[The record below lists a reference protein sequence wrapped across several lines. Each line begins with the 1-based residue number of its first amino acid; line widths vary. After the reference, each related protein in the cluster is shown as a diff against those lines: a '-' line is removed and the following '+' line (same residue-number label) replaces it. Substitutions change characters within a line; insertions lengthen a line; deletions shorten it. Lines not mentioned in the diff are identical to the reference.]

1 MSALV
6 VYMTAADADEAARI
20 GGALVERRLAACVNI
35 LGPIR
40 SLYWWDGK
48 VNDDGETA
56 FIAKTWDDRLD
67 ALTRTVR
74 ELHSYYEPCVVAL
87 PVAGGSATFID
98 WILGQTR
105 PGQDNPAPDEEN
117 Q

>member
-20 GGALVERRLAACVNI
+20 GRALVKRRLAACVNI

-48 VNDDGETA
+48 VNEDGETA

-67 ALTRTVR
+67 ALTQAVR
-74 ELHSYYEPCVVAL
+74 ELHSYDEPCVVAL

-98 WILGQTR
+98 WIQGETR
-105 PGQDNPAPDEEN
+105 PGQEHPASSEEN